1 MDPPTT
7 SSWVETEVPQAPMDL
22 DESATDVEICQ
33 FLTRAANRISY
44 LLSAARITKEMA
56 NCEKNDDLVKAVFR
70 EKADKVRMEIAALQE
85 QVSNI
90 DYCPIVNCAVHTSNC
105 FRTNANRTYPNS
117 DSDDEIITDKNDPDT
132 NSFRLPPKRL
142 TAKNLD
148 ASDEQ
153 SKINFSD
160 KNKFSTLENDD
171 VGASPDIPTPV
182 KKPPPIMLKKLE
194 NFTAQLKFLNEKFGQ
209 ITAKAGGDFIRL
221 HTKNPDEHSRLI
233 QFLKENEIEHFI
245 IIPKWERPI
254 KVVVRDLP
262 RESRT
267 HQIKDYLEEVY
278 NLKIDKVV
286 QLTKLRTKRP
296 LPLFQITLTNSQ
308 VNKKIWSVNEILY
321 FKVRIERFQR
331 RTGALQCFNCNLH
344 NHTAATCNLKARCLK
359 CGDNHSHL
367 QCNKT
372 FELNDEGRIKTPK
385 CINCKEEGH
394 LASWRGCK
402 NFPKK
407 TIKNI
412 RYVNQNFSFADAA
425 RTTSNEIIAS
435 LPNPTQT
442 LYNMN
447 SENLQG
453 KTENLN
459 DALFVLAEFKKLF
472 GNANISELASK
483 LKTTIDPLDKLQLF
497 TQFIKF

>member
-1 MDPPTT
+1 MDPQT
-7 SSWVETEVPQAPMDL
+7 SSSWAELEGPPVTMNFVECVTDEEKCKFLSWAAAEIAEKLRIAESSKDL
-22 DESATDVEICQ
+22 
-33 FLTRAANRISY
+33 LTQKLTKAAEGRIRRNLY
-44 LLSAARITKEMA
+44 F
-56 NCEKNDDLVKAVFR
+56 CEKRLD
-70 EKADKVRMEIAALQE
+70 ILQE
-85 QVSNI
+85 KVSNMGF
-90 DYCPIVNCAVHTSNC
+90 CPIVNCAVHFSNC
-105 FRTNANRTYPNS
+105 AKNNAKRSYPN
-117 DSDDEIITDKNDPDT
+117 SDDEIIIDNNDQDF
-132 NSFRLPPKRL
+132 NSFKLPPKKL
-142 TAKNLD
+142 TAKIKND
-148 ASDEQ
+148 SERH
-153 SKINFSD
+153 SEINFTD
-160 KNKFSTLENDD
+160 QNTFSNLENDD
-171 VGASPDIPTPV
+171 VGESHDIPTPV
-182 KKPPPIMLKKLE
+182 KKPPPVMLKKLD
-194 NFTAQLKFLNEKFGQ
+194 NFTAQLKFLNAKFGQ

-221 HTKNPDEHSRLI
+221 HTKNPEEHSRLI
-233 QFLKENEIEHFI
+233 QFLKDNEIEHFV

-267 HQIKDYLEEVY
+267 HEIKDYLEEVY

-308 VNKKIWSVNEILY
+308 ANKKIWSVNEILY
-321 FKVRIERFQR
+321 FRVRIERFQR

-372 FELNDEGRIKTPK
+372 FKLNDEGRIEIPK

-407 TIKNI
+407 DIKNF
-412 RYVNQNFSFADAA
+412 RYVNKNFSFADAA
-425 RTTSNEIIAS
+425 RTTSNETIAP
-435 LPNPTQT
+435 LPNSTQT
-442 LYNMN
+442 RYDMN
-447 SENLQG
+447 TETLQG

-459 DALFVLAEFKKLF
+459 DVLFILSEFKNLF
-472 GNANISELASK
+472 GNANISDLASK
-483 LKTTIDPLDKLQLF
+483 LKSTTDPLDKIQLF
-497 TQFIKF
+497 TQFIKL

>member
-1 MDPPTT
+1 MDPQPNC
-7 SSWVETEVPQAPMDL
+7 SRVAPEGPQAPMDL
-22 DESATDVEICQ
+22 DEFATDVEKCQ
-33 FLTRAANRISY
+33 FLTRAAAEISE
-44 LLSAARITKEMA
+44 LLQDAKCAMSMYNSKEPGPYRDFFLERYEDRKTKI
-56 NCEKNDDLVKAVFR
+56 NL
-70 EKADKVRMEIAALQE
+70 LQD

-90 DYCPIVNCAVHTSNC
+90 GFCPVVNCAVHVSNC
-105 FRTNANRTYPNS
+105 ARSNLKRTYSNS
-117 DSDDEIITDKNDPDT
+117 DVEVIKENNVPDT

-148 ASDEQ
+148 ATIEQ
-153 SKINFSD
+153 SEINLND
-160 KNKFSTLENDD
+160 KNKFSILENDD
-171 VGASPDIPTPV
+171 VGESPDIPTPV

-221 HTKNPDEHSRLI
+221 HTKNPDEHCRLI

-267 HQIKDYLEEVY
+267 HEIKDYLEEVY
-278 NLKIDKVV
+278 NLKIDKVI

-308 VNKKIWSVNEILY
+308 VNKQIWSVNEILY

-372 FELNDEGRIKTPK
+372 FVLNAEGRIKTPK

-407 TIKNI
+407 TTKNI
-412 RYVNQNFSFADAA
+412 RFVNQNFSFADAA
-425 RTTSNEIIAS
+425 RINSNEIPAS

-442 LYNMN
+442 QHDMN
-447 SENLQG
+447 PENLQG
-453 KTENLN
+453 KTEKFN
-459 DALFVLAEFKKLF
+459 DVLFVLAEFKKLF
-472 GNANISELASK
+472 GNTNISELASK
-483 LKTTIDPLDKLQLF
+483 LKSTNDPLDKLQIF